1 GGGADNTADAGYT
14 AAMSTKARAVSIR
27 IAGLLIM
34 ALAAGAVLLPIAQ
47 HIPGRTVVG
56 LMLIAAGLIELAA
69 VAARSHGHRLGQ
81 GLAAVASVVAGLR
94 LVLDPNANFFT
105 VLNLVVL
112 WLVIRAGALFVSG
125 LKSRAPLCNWAY
137 FAAAVDFLMA
147 VVLLG
152 GLPVAVLVY
161 GLFGQT
167 GEIVAT
173 FAWIL
178 AASFVATGLL
188 LVASASLQARERN

>member
-1 GGGADNTADAGYT
+1 
-14 AAMSTKARAVSIR
+14 MSTQARTALIR
-27 IAGLLIM
+27 LAGVLIM
-34 ALAAGAVLLPIAQ
+34 LLAAGAALLPMAQ

-56 LMLIAAGLIELAA
+56 LMLIAAGAIELVA
-69 VAARSHGHRLGQ
+69 VAARTHGHRIGQ
-81 GLAAVASVVAGLR
+81 GLAAVASVIAGLR
-94 LVLDPNANFFT
+94 LVLDDGANFFT
-105 VLNLVVL
+105 VLNLVIL

-125 LKSRAPLCNWAY
+125 LKSHRPLCNWTF
-137 FAAAVDFLMA
+137 FAAAVDFFMA

-152 GLPVAVLVY
+152 GLPVAVLIY

-173 FAWIL
+173 FAWIV

-188 LVASASLQARERN
+188 LVAAAPQQARD